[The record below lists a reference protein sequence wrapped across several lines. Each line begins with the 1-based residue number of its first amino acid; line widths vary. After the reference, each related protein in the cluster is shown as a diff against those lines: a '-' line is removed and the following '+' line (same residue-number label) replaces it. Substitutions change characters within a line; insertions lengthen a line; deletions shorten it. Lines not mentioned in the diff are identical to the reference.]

1 MSSTA
6 NKIIELAVAE
16 VGYKES
22 GTNITKFSKYFDT
35 TAWQWFNTKKQGAEW
50 CAIFICW
57 LFCQILGP
65 DKARSFLGCPKPA
78 DNCAAGVKYFWNYLK
93 AKGYAID
100 KTQGQAGDIIFFN
113 SNKHV
118 GIIEKIEG
126 GKYHTIEGN
135 KSNQVKR
142 CTYAITSS
150 TVCGVARPNWA
161 EVDTTPAPAPAPQPT
176 PAPTP
181 TPAPSSEAYKVK
193 TNGSPLA
200 LRVAPNA
207 KATLLAWMPNGSK
220 VKVNGT
226 SGSWSHTTYN
236 GKTGWAYSKWL
247 KKI

>member
-65 DKARSFLGCPKPA
+65 DKARTFLGCPKPA

-161 EVDTTPAPAPAPQPT
+161 EVDTTPAPAP
-176 PAPTP
+176 
-181 TPAPSSEAYKVK
+181 SSEAYKVK

-226 SGSWSHTTYN
+226 IGSWSHTTYN